1 MKILV
6 ATPCNDEIDVGYV
19 QCLLSLKRV
28 GECAFLL
35 LTGSLI
41 FASREAIAQKA
52 VNEEFDYVLWID
64 SDMTFPPSLL
74 LDLIAH
80 DKDIVTGVCAMR
92 RHPYTPC
99 VYKEK
104 EKYEA
109 VTEWPD
115 RLFEVDAC
123 GFGAILT
130 KVEVLEKMFDK
141 YQTCFQ
147 PIYGYGEDMSFCRR
161 AKELGYKIYAD
172 PNIDIGHIGKT
183 IVKKDSFRRMS

>member
-1 MKILV
+1 MKILI

-41 FASREAIAQKA
+41 YASREAIAEKA
-52 VNEEFDYVLWID
+52 VNEGFDYVLWID
-64 SDMTFPPSLL
+64 SDMTFPPTLL

-99 VYKEK
+99 VYIEK

-109 VTEWPD
+109 ITDWPD

-130 KVEVLEKMFDK
+130 KVEVLEKMFEK

-147 PIYGYGEDMSFCRR
+147 PLPGFGEDMSFCRR
-161 AKELGYKIYAD
+161 AKELGFKIYAD

-183 IVKKDSFRRMS
+183 IVKKDSFRRM